1 MEITLPKTI
10 NSTITKS
17 NGKEIR
23 VIKKTKRNIN
33 PTDVV
38 LADGCV
44 AENQQT
50 WHDEQP
56 AKDEPFSY
64 DDLSAGIAKQIATF
78 KSRRNRGNRG
88 KKT

>member
-50 WHDEQP
+50 
-56 AKDEPFSY
+56 
-64 DDLSAGIAKQIATF
+64 
-78 KSRRNRGNRG
+78 
-88 KKT
+88 